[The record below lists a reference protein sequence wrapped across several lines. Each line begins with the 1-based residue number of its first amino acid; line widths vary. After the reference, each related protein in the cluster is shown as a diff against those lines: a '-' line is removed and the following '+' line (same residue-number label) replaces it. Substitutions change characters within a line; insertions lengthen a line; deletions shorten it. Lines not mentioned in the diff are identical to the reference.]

1 VTSGGHDPRSP
12 WIQGLWPGAR
22 VGSLSSMTKFWEV
35 KGDGAKYRAKY
46 HGGAC

>member
-1 VTSGGHDPRSP
+1 V
-12 WIQGLWPGAR
+12 GAR
-22 VGSLSSMTKFWEV
+22 ALDRDDSIGSDVVTGFSRGTLIF